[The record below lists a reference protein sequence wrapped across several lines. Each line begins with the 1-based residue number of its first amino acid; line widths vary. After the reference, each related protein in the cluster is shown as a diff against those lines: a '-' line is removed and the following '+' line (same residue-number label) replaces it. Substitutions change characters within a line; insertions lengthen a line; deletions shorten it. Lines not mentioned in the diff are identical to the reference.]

1 MSKNPK
7 CTPEKKHNLSVFKGT
22 LLDDIVRVLFFNR
35 DDVSRVI
42 FLLESFFFGLRLNV
56 FNRKPALQILR
67 WQ

>member
-22 LLDDIVRVLFFNR
+22 LLDDIDRVLFFNR

-42 FLLESFFFGLRLNV
+42 FLLESFFSV
-56 FNRKPALQILR
+56 
-67 WQ
+67 